1 MIWKTDSL
9 IVDLY
14 SKKVFEQ
21 KLDYIHNNPV
31 VAGIS
36 DLPEEYKYSSAS
48 YYIINKCEWD
58 FIADYD
64 E

>member
-9 IVDLY
+9 SVDLY
-14 SKKVFEQ
+14 SSIVFNQ
-21 KLDYIHNNPV
+21 KLKYIHNNPV
-31 VAGIS
+31 KAGMCS
-36 DLPEEYKYSSAS
+36 LPEEYDYSSAD
-48 YYIINKCEWD
+48 YYELNKSKWD

>member
-1 MIWKTDSL
+1 M
-9 IVDLY
+9 
-14 SKKVFEQ
+14 
-21 KLDYIHNNPV
+21 NNKNKRYGSRQVITPV
-31 VAGIS
+31 EGMGIS